1 MMNGCFLVG
10 TVMESPQI
18 STGSE
23 KGNACSMIVQTDRMF
38 RNEDGS
44 LDEDFFYVEVWRG
57 IAEEVRDCC
66 KPGTVVALKGR
77 MVSKMNET
85 GLYDCHIIAEHVTYP
100 HRRNVITKTK
110 D

>member
-10 TVMESPQI
+10 TVMEEPVVGK
-18 STGSE
+18 GSD
-23 KGNACSMIVQTDRMF
+23 KVCTMIVQTDRLF
-38 RNEDGS
+38 RNMDGT
-44 LDEDFFYVEVWRG
+44 LDEDFFFVEVWRG

-77 MVSKMNET
+77 MVSLPKGDGT
-85 GLYDCHIIAEHVTYP
+85 YDCHIIAEHVTYP
-100 HRRNVITKTK
+100 HRRNVIAKTK